1 MGVKNR
7 VKIGDRIC
15 RNCKF
20 DLIGSRKRVFRLTCS
35 PNSPDNRFE
44 QVRVMCID
52 FMHPSDEC
60 LVLPVMI
67 LKIDIL
73 CFPLLLK

>member
-35 PNSPDNRFE
+35 PNSPYDRYK
-44 QVRVMCID
+44 QGRVMCID
-52 FMHPSDEC
+52 SMHAVDEC
-60 LVLPVMI
+60 LLLPRDD
-67 LKIDIL
+67 LDD
-73 CFPLLLK
+73 